1 VNGGTFTMTGGT
13 ISGNFVATT
22 GENASNSAGT
32 GIFCDGSG
40 VCVRGDGAFTMSGG
54 EISGNTSSKC
64 GGGVSVRGNGSTVT
78 MTGGTITGNT
88 AFCTGT
94 YHSEGGG
101 GVYINNGTFTMTNC
115 TISGN
120 VTAHKGG
127 GVYVSGGT
135 FNVSGSSA
143 VFGNTNSDGAA
154 DDVYLPNGKKIAVSG
169 LSDGASIGVTTA
181 DRPTESSPVAFAT
194 GAAAGDEAYFFGD
207 NPNYSVD
214 EDNGQLYLTYSLVL
228 PAYLDGA
235 DETVTNNWIN
245 WAIHYAAGTNAAYE
259 SCFLLNISPYVS
271 IPDGASLL
279 KVVDFQITASGY
291 RFELASDVCSL
302 YHPDGDRSL
311 LCNGYAAVKI
321 AADLGEFS
329 QNAKSSQNA
338 KGSAK
343 IMTDPIVVDVDKIT
357 LPVSVTIDPVT
368 GHAVAELN
376 MEYYLARKNQPLI
389 TLPSSPLF
397 FRALLT
403 PVEPDFTQQV
413 LDYRQH

>member
-1 VNGGTFTMTGGT
+1 MTGGA
-13 ISGNFVATT
+13 ISGNKAR
-22 GENASNSAGT
+22 
-32 GIFCDGSG
+32 D
-40 VCVRGDGAFTMSGG
+40 
-54 EISGNTSSKC
+54 
-64 GGGVSVRGNGSTVT
+64 
-78 MTGGTITGNT
+78 
-88 AFCTGT
+88 
-94 YHSEGGG
+94 
-101 GVYINNGTFTMTNC
+101 
-115 TISGN
+115 
-120 VTAHKGG
+120 GG
-127 GVYVSGGT
+127 GVYVYYGT
-135 FNVSGSSA
+135 FTVSGSPVIS
-143 VFGNTNSDGAA
+143 GSTNSVGAA
-154 DDVYLPNGKKIAVSG
+154 NNVYLTSGKKITVYG

-181 DRPTESSPVAFAT
+181 VRPTESSPVAFAT
-194 GAAAGDEAYFFGD
+194 GASSEDGAAYFFGD
-207 NPNYSVD
+207 NPNYSVGG
-214 EDNGQLYLTYSLVL
+214 DNGQLYLTYSLVL

-235 DETVTNNWIN
+235 DETVINNWIN
-245 WAIHYAAGTNAAYE
+245 WAIQYAAGTNAAYE